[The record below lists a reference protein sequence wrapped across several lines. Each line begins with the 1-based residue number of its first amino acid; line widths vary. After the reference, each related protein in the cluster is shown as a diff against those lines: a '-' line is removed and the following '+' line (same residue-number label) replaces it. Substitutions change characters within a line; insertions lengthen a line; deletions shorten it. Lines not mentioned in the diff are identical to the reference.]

1 MFFCPHCGNEVASKE
16 RFCVTCGNQLPSNID
31 ERISK
36 TQRKTKRWMYP
47 IVTFL
52 VGFLLLGI
60 VYGVVHHNRV
70 QALELF
76 EEASQIALVG
86 DYAQAKGVVDEAVS
100 QYPSFPQA
108 IELQKFL
115 DIAMEIDQ
123 SFVNVSDMRE
133 EGQYSEAIETL
144 ITNDGKIDNYN
155 GELVSKVKEKI
166 NVLKTETRIDEFS
179 FIYENDPDINQLK
192 VLLWELERLN
202 SEKAE
207 ELYIDVRDKLVS
219 LTYQEGTALIQKF
232 QFSQALRL
240 VDEILHF
247 VQDSDSLINLKK
259 TIEKEQLA
267 FENQQQQRIEQALS
281 AYESEETHNKEHG
294 IEVISI
300 NAETEDEKI
309 KVLGEIESVATVPL
323 HSVLVHYEIIDDEQ
337 NVLLTNEVYIQPE
350 TLYPREKGNF
360 EFIHVDAETANK
372 RLTVKIRDITWY
384 LE

>member
-1 MFFCPHCGNEVASKE
+1 
-16 RFCVTCGNQLPSNID
+16 
-31 ERISK
+31 
-36 TQRKTKRWMYP
+36 
-47 IVTFL
+47 
-52 VGFLLLGI
+52 
-60 VYGVVHHNRV
+60 
-70 QALELF
+70 
-76 EEASQIALVG
+76 VG

-207 ELYIDVRDKLVS
+207 E
-219 LTYQEGTALIQKF
+219 
-232 QFSQALRL
+232 
-240 VDEILHF
+240 
-247 VQDSDSLINLKK
+247 
-259 TIEKEQLA
+259 
-267 FENQQQQRIEQALS
+267 
-281 AYESEETHNKEHG
+281 
-294 IEVISI
+294 
-300 NAETEDEKI
+300 
-309 KVLGEIESVATVPL
+309 
-323 HSVLVHYEIIDDEQ
+323 
-337 NVLLTNEVYIQPE
+337 
-350 TLYPREKGNF
+350 
-360 EFIHVDAETANK
+360 
-372 RLTVKIRDITWY
+372 
-384 LE
+384 